1 MGGLGRY
8 LVTSVGLAL
17 LPVVFLLL
25 ALFGFLSLAEELEDV
40 GEGSFEALDAITV
53 VGLSL
58 PNLVLDLL
66 PVALLLGALV
76 GLGGLANNS
85 ELIAARA
92 AGRSPMQLL
101 IPPMIFGLVLAL
113 LFLLMGEFLVPA
125 AEQQAGQ
132 LRAKALA
139 DFSVEENH
147 IWTRTD
153 EQIVKIGTLD
163 RDGML
168 QDVEIFA
175 YDAGRL
181 SSVRQ
186 AKSAEVLDADHWRL
200 EDVSVLVQR
209 NQGATQTQLPVE
221 LWPIS
226 LPQDKLAVLAIPPES
241 LSMWDLRAR
250 ILRALDNELD
260 VHGLRVMMWQR
271 LSLPLAAIAMILLS
285 LPFVLGST
293 RILSAGERVTYGV
306 LAGLTFYLTEQFC
319 AHIAIIAKLNPVVM
333 AIAPE
338 VVVITLVGWWLYRS
352 QVSA

>member
-1 MGGLGRY
+1 MGGLARY
-8 LVTSVGLAL
+8 LVSSIGLSL

-40 GEGSFEALDAITV
+40 GKGDFEALDAITV

-76 GLGGLANNS
+76 GLGGLANHS

-92 AGRSPMQLL
+92 AGRSPLQLL
-101 IPPMIFGLVLAL
+101 VPPMLFGLGLAL
-113 LFLLMGEFLVPA
+113 LFLLMGEYLVPV

-132 LRAKALA
+132 LRAKALT
-139 DFSVEENH
+139 DFSMEDDQ

-153 EQIVKIGTLD
+153 QQIVKIGRLG

-168 QDVEIFA
+168 NDVEIFD
-175 YDAGRL
+175 YDAGQL

-186 AKSAEVLDADHWRL
+186 AKAAEVIDQGHWRL
-200 EDVSVLVQR
+200 EDVLVLLH
-209 NQGATQTQLPVE
+209 NEHSATQTQLSVE

-241 LSMWDLRAR
+241 LGMEDLRDR
-250 ILRALDNELD
+250 ILRALDNDLD

-271 LSLPLAAIAMILLS
+271 LSLPLAAVAMIMLS
-285 LPFVLGST
+285 LPFVMGST
-293 RILSAGERVTYGV
+293 RLLSAGERVTYGV

-319 AHIAIIAKLNPVVM
+319 AHLAIILRINPVVM
-333 AIAPE
+333 AVAPE
-338 VVVITLVGWWLYRS
+338 VIVTVLVGRWLYRTH
-352 QVSA
+352 VSA